1 MMENRSAEQIAENLK
16 IIRDN
21 VGNACVKYGRSPEE
35 VKIMAVTKTVPPEFV
50 NVAVEHGITLLGEN
64 RAQELESKYQAYQ
77 LKKENI
83 HFIGHLQTNKVKQVF
98 DKVDVIESVDSF
110 RLAEVIDRFAEKGN
124 IRKKI
129 MLEVN
134 IAKEESKNG
143 ISPEQLSG
151 LLEQLSCLRH
161 IEVEGIM
168 VIPPV
173 GKSEEYFAAAQN
185 FFIDMQGKK
194 MDNINMRILSMGM
207 SGDYISAI
215 RYGSNLIRLGTAIFG
230 LRK

>member
-1 MMENRSAEQIAENLK
+1 MTENRSAEQIAENLK

-21 VGNACVKYGRSPEE
+21 VGNACAKYGRNPEE
-35 VKIMAVTKTVPPEFV
+35 VTVMAVTKTVPPELV
-50 NVAVEHGITLLGEN
+50 NIAVDHGIALLGEN
-64 RAQELESKYQAYQ
+64 KAQELVSKYDAYR
-77 LKKENI
+77 LKKDNI

-124 IRKKI
+124 IKKKI

-134 IAKEESKNG
+134 MAKEESKHG
-143 ISPEQLSG
+143 VFPELVPT
-151 LLEQLSCLRH
+151 LLEQLSSLRH
-161 IEVEGIM
+161 IEVEGMM

-173 GKSEEYFAAAQN
+173 GRSEEYFAMTQN
-185 FFIDMQGKK
+185 FFVDMQAKK

-207 SGDYISAI
+207 SGDYITAI

-230 LRK
+230 SRK